1 MSAPQIPV
9 GVKVWI
15 QVEAVVLVFFT
26 AFGLRWSIGWWVE
39 DPPVSF
45 ADAVFFGIGAT
56 AVTFLVHFG
65 GRAACVLSYAALGAI
80 AILGGIRHGTALFGN
95 AESVREMLAWEAVP
109 AWAKTALYLLGAAI
123 LLLSV
128 YRTFVTELW
137 GWTSAF
143 DSTQNSGKDASGS
156 VASGS

>member
-65 GRAACVLSYAALGAI
+65 GRAARGLSYAALVAI
-80 AILGGIRHGTALFGN
+80 TILGGIRHGTALFGN
-95 AESVREMLAWEAVP
+95 AESVREMLAWEAAAP
-109 AWAKTALYLLGAAI
+109 WGTTALYLLGSAI

-128 YRTFVTELW
+128 YCTFVTELW
-137 GWTSAF
+137 GWTSVF

-156 VASGS
+156 VGSGS